1 MTDRD
6 HSRLVEYLYGELPK
20 QEAAAFERELEQD
33 AALAAEARS
42 LARVLEASRSIPDE
56 EPALFLDARIL
67 AAAREAVG
75 QAPVPWWRQW
85 LAKPL
90 LGVGLAATAA
100 VVLAVIAI
108 PQVTQKADEP
118 RLLPESAP
126 APSVSIAAAPP
137 AKESEPVAAAGI
149 DETAE
154 ERAEVRRQTEGLFD
168 EHAGAYKAPARAKR
182 KREAY
187 AEFPA
192 EDAIAR
198 NDAPKGAESGGGGL
212 GPRAELDDR
221 EIASKPR
228 KAASLEKDSDAEGER
243 SGAGDVTGGVAGGA
257 ASLAEASTG
266 RSAESETKKSQE
278 PPGASAPP
286 PVAAAEVPAEAPAQ
300 ARDRPVT
307 QSAPAAPAAPAAPRS
322 ARSTAPSP
330 EPAPPPAPKVA
341 PQDADRFAANAIQ
354 QASAAAATRDYT
366 RARTLLLEARRRLPP
381 SVAYDRVTLRLAEL
395 EHESGQRARA
405 VGYAKEAQWSSD
417 PGVRAA
423 ALQLLM
429 RIAESR

>member
-42 LARVLEASRSIPDE
+42 LARALEASRSIPDE
-56 EPALFLDARIL
+56 EPAAFLDARIL
-67 AAAREAVG
+67 AAAREAVSR
-75 QAPVPWWRQW
+75 APVPWWRQW

-100 VVLAVIAI
+100 AVLAVIAI
-108 PQVTQKADEP
+108 PQVTQQLDEP
-118 RLLPESAP
+118 TLLPESAP
-126 APSVSIAAAPP
+126 APSVSVVAAPP

-149 DETAE
+149 DESAE

-168 EHAGAYKAPARAKR
+168 EHAGAHKAPTRAKQ

-198 NDAPKGAESGGGGL
+198 NDAPKGAESGAGGL
-212 GPRAELDDR
+212 GARSELDDR

-228 KAASLEKDSDAEGER
+228 KAAALEEDSDVETER
-243 SGAGDVTGGVAGGA
+243 PRAGDVMGGL
-257 ASLAEASTG
+257 ASGEAPRAEGFVG
-266 RSAESETKKSQE
+266 RSADSEAKKASE
-278 PPGASAPP
+278 PAAAPSPP
-286 PVAAAEVPAEAPAQ
+286 PVAAAEAPAEALAQ
-300 ARDRPVT
+300 APARDRPVT
-307 QSAPAAPAAPAAPRS
+307 RSAPAAPAAPGPS
-322 ARSTAPSP
+322 RSTTPSP
-330 EPAPPPAPKVA
+330 DPAPPPAPKIA

-354 QASAAAATRDYT
+354 QASAAAATRDYA

-423 ALQLLM
+423 AVQLLT
-429 RIAESR
+429 RIAESQ